1 MKGTVATSHHP
12 ALGDPR
18 SGLPARDRV
27 QRGVQP
33 GWRVVAALAV
43 ALLAAGCAS
52 TQLGAQWVD
61 LQMPK
66 RSLQGATVLIV
77 CEAQDTTVK
86 LLCESRFA
94 DRLAALG
101 VKALT
106 SPALADASLAAGA
119 ADSAARLAAA
129 KAAGARAV
137 LQTTLRPDYAAV
149 SAAPSFSIGIGG
161 FGASG
166 GGGVGGGVGVAVPVG
181 GASGGAGMAASS
193 SLLDAG
199 SAKIVWS
206 AQASAPSGSD
216 ASLQIDELAG
226 VLAGA
231 LSQAGIF

>member
-27 QRGVQP
+27 RRGVQP

>member
-27 QRGVQP
+27 RRGVQP

-61 LQMPK
+61 PQMPK
-66 RSLQGATVLIV
+66 KSLQGATVLIV

-101 VKALT
+101 VKTLT

-181 GASGGAGMAASS
+181 GASGGAGMAARS

>member
-33 GWRVVAALAV
+33 GWCVVAALAV